1 MCGAWRF
8 IAWVRVGAAHTRVL
22 VGSCYRRIVGAG
34 RTLFNQVLGTGSRPA
49 KFIRQSLAAPLDA
62 VRDYFGTKLSFYFA
76 FLGFYTI
83 NLVRPALYGLAV
95 HVIRVVGLGGDSHVQ
110 GLTASDW
117 VLVGSVY
124 VVCAWRS
131 VAVLMVHARDCGVS
145 VCVSVCMCVS
155 AWLCVRRPLPGMRST

>member
-1 MCGAWRF
+1 M
-8 IAWVRVGAAHTRVL
+8 
-22 VGSCYRRIVGAG
+22 
-34 RTLFNQVLGTGSRPA
+34 
-49 KFIRQSLAAPLDA
+49 
-62 VRDYFGTKLSFYFA
+62 RDYFGTKLSFYFA

-145 VCVSVCMCVS
+145 VCVSVCMCVCHAGPS
-155 AWLCVRRPLPGMRST
+155 PIMLYTGERVEKRDIAVAIWGGLRGAVRVIGASVPCSLST